1 MDGKS
6 ELVVILDTPT
16 AYLDG
21 LTLREF
27 LDTVAS
33 AEIHINT
40 DEGEKEVILL

>member
-1 MDGKS
+1 MT
-6 ELVVILDTPT
+6 ELVAILDTPL
-16 AYLDG
+16 AYLEN

-40 DEGEKEVILL
+40 DDGEKEVILL